1 MKTWLITGCSTGI
14 GRGIAK
20 AVLAKGDQAV
30 VTARNTDKLKELSEA
45 YPDTCLP
52 VSLEMTDRESIRSC
66 VKAATERFGNID
78 VLINNAGHGYRAA
91 VEEGDDN
98 DVEELFET
106 NVFGPIAL
114 IKQVLPSMRHNESG
128 VIINV
133 SSIAAARSALGS
145 GYYAASKAALEL
157 LSDALIKEV
166 KPLGIKAM
174 IVEPGAFRTAFYDD
188 ALKGTALKVDDYAKS
203 GVKRREETV
212 NARMQ
217 PGDPDKAGQV
227 IVEVAEWDELPHTLL
242 LGSDAVK
249 AVRSTYENKL
259 EEIARLEEV
268 SKRTDY

>member
-52 VSLEMTDRESIRSC
+52 VSLEMTDRESIANC
-66 VKAATERFGNID
+66 VKAATERFGKID

-145 GYYAASKAALEL
+145 GY
-157 LSDALIKEV
+157 
-166 KPLGIKAM
+166 
-174 IVEPGAFRTAFYDD
+174 
-188 ALKGTALKVDDYAKS
+188 
-203 GVKRREETV
+203 
-212 NARMQ
+212 
-217 PGDPDKAGQV
+217 
-227 IVEVAEWDELPHTLL
+227 
-242 LGSDAVK
+242 
-249 AVRSTYENKL
+249 
-259 EEIARLEEV
+259 
-268 SKRTDY
+268 